1 VLRRAF
7 PLAAALLAC
16 LACGT
21 RYERE
26 IGAEER
32 AVLAAP
38 DELELFALAPSPSTA
53 DQPLAPGEDSFR
65 GYRVTGRA
73 AAEGEEMA
81 ELVGLVRRGINAG
94 GQGAACFLPR
104 HGLRARRGDA
114 TVDLVVCFECQ
125 KAKVYGAGPEPAA
138 VTTASTVE
146 PELSAAFRA
155 HGLKVGDK

>member
-1 VLRRAF
+1 MVRVAF
-7 PLAAALLAC
+7 PLAAAALLC

-21 RYERE
+21 RFERE

-38 DELELFALAPSPSTA
+38 DELELFALAPSP
-53 DQPLAPGEDSFR
+53 APGDPPPAPDEDSFR

-73 AAEGEEMA
+73 AAQGEEMA
-81 ELVGLVRRGINAG
+81 ALVGLVRRGINAG
-94 GQGAACFLPR
+94 GDGAACFLPR

-114 TVDLVVCFECQ
+114 TVDLVVCYECQ
-125 KAKVYGAGPEPAA
+125 RAKVYGAAAEPAL

-155 HGLKVGDK
+155 HGLKVGGP